1 MNLLIEGL
9 LTMGFIIFVC
19 VTLYFLH
26 KKKKI

>member
-1 MNLLIEGL
+1 MHLLLEAV
-9 LTMGFIIFVC
+9 LTVGFIIFVC